1 MIMNK
6 DDNEK
11 IRQLLDKYS
20 DGDTT
25 REEETELRR
34 FFASCGS
41 NIPHEWQPYR
51 ALFAFVERERRQL
64 TEEKDEL
71 RGRDIAISR
80 KRKTVR
86 LVSLVSVAAM
96 LLLLFSVS
104 LSKRSSSE
112 CYMIVDG
119 KKYTDKKEVKAEALE
134 ALQMVGESDGEDP
147 FSAMRMMR

>member
-1 MIMNK
+1 MIMKN
-6 DDNEK
+6 DINR
-11 IRQLLDKYS
+11 IRLLLDKYNS
-20 DGDTT
+20 GETT
-25 REEETELRR
+25 QGEEAELRR
-34 FFASCGS
+34 FFSSCGS

-51 ALFAFVERERRQL
+51 ALFAFVEMEREQ
-64 TEEKDEL
+64 TEEKEEL
-71 RGRDIAISR
+71 RGSEFAISR

-86 LVSLVSVAAM
+86 LISLVSVAAM

-134 ALQMVGESDGEDP
+134 ALQMVGESDDEDP